1 MQLSSYSDKSDIES
15 QKGNNGRHQYS
26 ATGSGAGRSGGKTM
40 VAGSLASIPPDAL
53 YTTTSK
59 HTSVS
64 TLSSKPD
71 HEYENLKVRLEDA
84 MSWMGHRGIGG
95 IVRSV
100 SRRGRQ
106 DTQTQVIV
114 NQAYQWR
121 LKYLFVVIQM
131 VTWIWTSEYLL
142 FPACHRRHDRP
153 RPSSAA
159 VSSSGLRSRGD
170 VSPGPGRT
178 VSSSHLKVN
187 ANMTN
192 CKYNSVG
199 RHEHR
204 NVDRNF
210 LFPSCAVGAVRFDTV
225 LIKKKKKSWRY

>member
-121 LKYLFVVIQM
+121 LKYLLWFKWLLEYGQVRTFSSPRAIADTADPVQAQQLSLA
-131 VTWIWTSEYLL
+131 VAYDPAATSLL
-142 FPACHRRHDRP
+142 ARAAR
-153 RPSSAA
+153 SAA
-159 VSSSGLRSRGD
+159 RTSRSM
-170 VSPGPGRT
+170 PTWPT
-178 VSSSHLKVN
+178 VNTIVWEGTS
-187 ANMTN
+187 
-192 CKYNSVG
+192 
-199 RHEHR
+199 
-204 NVDRNF
+204 
-210 LFPSCAVGAVRFDTV
+210 TV
-225 LIKKKKKSWRY
+225 M